1 MKTIS
6 TRVITVMLLI
16 LLNINLNA
24 QCISPDLKFANPVLV
39 SGTALSEGAI
49 YKFPNIT
56 PGIDCFIKLVK
67 LNGGATLISMETPGQ
82 GYGDACQ
89 PIIKGPGAP
98 TGNKSWI
105 DWDISFKTRAGANYA
120 FSCLD
125 ISAIDV
131 DGDNVSIGEFVESDG
146 QVNYSIPSPT
156 LLTLTDM
163 GSGRLEAQ
171 ATITNRVSIK
181 TMAMDVR
188 IGFLYNGKDNIQL
201 KLGSKVW
208 GAPGTG
214 ATQRLNCIY
223 FKRIA
228 FLNYEVLPVKYI
240 SFSAAAFAKKVELNW
255 LTDNEVNVNYFELER
270 SFDGSHFSA
279 IGMIMDGFDYGSNK
293 NYTMSDHDK
302 VLAGREIAYYRLK
315 QVNMDG
321 TFNYSSVVM
330 VKLQANKGITMQVTP
345 NPFTD
350 NLSVHFKAVASGT
363 GLINMQNVTG
373 EVVAVKNII
382 FDKGDNI
389 IQIGNLSGLS
399 KGVFAVKVIING
411 IVADNQKIIK
421 NL

>member
-6 TRVITVMLLI
+6 TRFITVMLLI

-24 QCISPDLKFANPVLV
+24 QCISPALKFANPVLV

-49 YKFPNIT
+49 YKFPDIT

-67 LNGGATLISMETPGQ
+67 LNGGATLISMETPGL
-82 GYGDACQ
+82 GYGDAWQ
-89 PIIKGPGAP
+89 PIINGPGAP

-105 DWDISFKTRAGANYA
+105 DWDISFKTTAGANYA
-120 FSCLD
+120 FTCLD
-125 ISAIDV
+125 ITAIDV

-146 QVNYSIPSPT
+146 QTSYSIPSPT

-171 ATITNRVSIK
+171 APITNRVSID
-181 TMAMDVR
+181 TMSMDVR

-208 GAPGTG
+208 QAPGTG

-223 FKRIA
+223 FRKIA
-228 FLNYEVLPVKYI
+228 LLNYSVLPVKYI
-240 SFSAAAFAKKVELNW
+240 SFSAAAFVKKVELNW
-255 LTDNEVNVNYFELER
+255 LTDNEVNVNYFEVER

-279 IGMIMDGFDYGSNK
+279 IGMIMVGFGNGSNK
-293 NYTMSDHDK
+293 SYSMSDQDK
-302 VLAGREIAYYRLK
+302 VLAGREIAYYRLT
-315 QVNMDG
+315 QVDGNG
-321 TFNYSSVVM
+321 TFNYSSIVM
-330 VKLQANKGITMQVTP
+330 VRLQANKGITMQVTP

-350 NLSVHFKAVASGT
+350 NLFIHFKAVASGT
-363 GLINMQNVTG
+363 GFINMQNVTG
-373 EVVAVKNII
+373 ELVAVKNII
-382 FDKGDNI
+382 FGKGDNI
-389 IQIGNLSGLS
+389 IQIGNLSGLH
-399 KGVFAVKVIING
+399 KGLYVAKVIING

-421 NL
+421 N

>member
-1 MKTIS
+1 M
-6 TRVITVMLLI
+6 
-16 LLNINLNA
+16 
-24 QCISPDLKFANPVLV
+24 
-39 SGTALSEGAI
+39 
-49 YKFPNIT
+49 
-56 PGIDCFIKLVK
+56 
-67 LNGGATLISMETPGQ
+67 
-82 GYGDACQ
+82 
-89 PIIKGPGAP
+89 
-98 TGNKSWI
+98 
-105 DWDISFKTRAGANYA
+105 
-120 FSCLD
+120 
-125 ISAIDV
+125 
-131 DGDNVSIGEFVESDG
+131 
-146 QVNYSIPSPT
+146 
-156 LLTLTDM
+156 
-163 GSGRLEAQ
+163 
-171 ATITNRVSIK
+171 
-181 TMAMDVR
+181 
-188 IGFLYNGKDNIQL
+188 
-201 KLGSKVW
+201 
-208 GAPGTG
+208 
-214 ATQRLNCIY
+214 
-223 FKRIA
+223 
-228 FLNYEVLPVKYI
+228 LPVKYI

-399 KGVFAVKVIING
+399 RGVFAVKVIING